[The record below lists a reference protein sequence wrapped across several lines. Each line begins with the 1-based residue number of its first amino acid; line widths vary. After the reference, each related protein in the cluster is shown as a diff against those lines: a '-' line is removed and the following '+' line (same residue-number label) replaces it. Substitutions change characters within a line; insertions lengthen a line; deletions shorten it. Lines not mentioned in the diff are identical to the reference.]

1 MQRTLLLLI
10 MSTVC
15 VACEPTIQGN
25 PNRFKTGVFEVPAV
39 NGMSKSRIIRKDSIQ
54 IEKYTKLTEV
64 ITGSGVFVEK
74 EQNRYF
80 LHSMENNF
88 LHCPYEVS

>member
-10 MSTVC
+10 ISTVC

-25 PNRFKTGVFEVPAV
+25 PDRFKTGVFEVPAV

-64 ITGSGVFVEK
+64 STDSGGVCQK
-74 EQNRYF
+74 RTKNRYF
-80 LHSMENNF
+80 LHSMGKIIF
-88 LHCPYEVS
+88 STLPV

>member
-10 MSTVC
+10 ISTVC

-25 PNRFKTGVFEVPAV
+25 PDRFKTGVFEVPAV

-64 ITGSGVFVEK
+64 TTDSGVFVKK
-74 EQNRYF
+74 EQKIDT
-80 LHSMENNF
+80 LHSMEKSF
-88 LHCPYEVS
+88 SSTLPV